1 MSLATPSPAPPPP
14 AQLSPAPRTR
24 SPPPT
29 EPSDDDGEVRPPK
42 WTQHKA
48 MVQPPGL
55 NCELCRLVFASQ
67 DLFISHVLG
76 SCSTGNKTDAQE
88 TEDEAKVQS
97 HSSQKEKM
105 KSLGMDEYFQL
116 CLDDKGAYMVLHST
130 GEDDLKVYGLTGPRR
145 FKGLIYYWDRM
156 FGSTPREWED
166 ELSVLSYFPRSN
178 WKMIK
183 DSIEEVETQRRFD
196 AIQ

>member
-1 MSLATPSPAPPPP
+1 
-14 AQLSPAPRTR
+14 
-24 SPPPT
+24 
-29 EPSDDDGEVRPPK
+29 
-42 WTQHKA
+42 
-48 MVQPPGL
+48 
-55 NCELCRLVFASQ
+55 
-67 DLFISHVLG
+67 
-76 SCSTGNKTDAQE
+76 
-88 TEDEAKVQS
+88 
-97 HSSQKEKM
+97 M

-130 GEDDLKVYGLTGPRR
+130 GEDDLEVYGLTGPRR